1 MALNLKLS
9 QHYVRPVGGK
19 TSLLGLGIGNIAGE
33 SMFRLFA
40 LAAAL
45 LAAASAAHAVELKVL
60 SGNGPRAAV
69 RELCAQFERAT
80 GNKID
85 LRFGVN
91 PEVKKK
97 IEAGETF
104 DVVIGN
110 PPIID
115 ALIKDSI
122 VVEPRAD
129 IGQAGLGVAVRA
141 GAPKPDISSVESF
154 KRSLLAAKAVAY
166 PGEGASGL
174 YFVSLLDR
182 MGIKADMRDKLKP
195 MPAED
200 TVEVVARGEADMVV
214 VVATR
219 ISDVPGVEMVGPIPE
234 ALQTKIGFAAGLGAS
249 AKEPDAAKALIR
261 FLTAPAAAPTLRAK
275 GVDPI

>member
-1 MALNLKLS
+1 MTRMIVL
-9 QHYVRPVGGK
+9 V
-19 TSLLGLGIGNIAGE
+19 
-33 SMFRLFA
+33 
-40 LAAAL
+40 AAL
-45 LAAASAAHAVELKVL
+45 LASSAAQAAELKVL

-91 PEVKKK
+91 VEVKNK
-97 IEAGETF
+97 IEAGESF

-115 ALIKDSI
+115 ALIKDRL
-122 VVEPRAD
+122 VVGPRAD
-129 IGQAGLGVAVRA
+129 IGQAGLGAAVRA
-141 GAPKPDISSVESF
+141 GAPKPDIATVEAF
-154 KRSLLAAKAVAY
+154 KRTLLAAKAVAF
-166 PGEGASGL
+166 PGKGASGI

-182 MGIKADMRDKLKP
+182 MGIAAEMKSKLRP

-219 ISDVPGVEMVGPIPE
+219 IVDVAGVDVVGPIPE
-234 ALQTKIGFAAGLGAS
+234 ELQTKIGFAAGLGAA
-249 AKEPDAAKALIR
+249 AKEVEAAKALIR
-261 FLTAPAAAPTLRAK
+261 FLTAPAAAVTLKAK
-275 GVDPI
+275 GVEPG